1 MNYRTIL
8 FLDNYNLKA
17 KVKKYKLQSIKM
29 ACLLMLAA
37 FYFIPAFA
45 QTNFNPDDLLKPR
58 TGKQTL
64 VNDFA
69 NILTPDQKQALEN
82 KLVTLDDSTSTQ
94 ISVVI
99 VPTVGSYNISDYNVE
114 LGRAWGVGG
123 KQYNNGVVLL
133 IAKEDRKLDI
143 AVGYGLEGALPDV
156 VSKSIIDDIIVP
168 NFKGNDYY
176 RGIDEGTD
184 AIIRA
189 VKGEYNVARKKS
201 GGGGLPSGK
210 IIVIIIII
218 LFLLMS
224 SGGNNKG
231 GTFMS
236 RRGARGLPGPI
247 FWPMGGGGGGGGW
260 GGGSSGGGGGGGFGG
275 FGGGSFGGGGSS
287 GSW

>member
-1 MNYRTIL
+1 
-8 FLDNYNLKA
+8 
-17 KVKKYKLQSIKM
+17 VKKTKISHNIKR
-29 ACLLMLAA
+29 AGLLIVAA
-37 FYFIPAFA
+37 FSFMLAFA
-45 QTNFNPDDLLKPR
+45 QNAFNPDDLLKPR
-58 TGKQTL
+58 TGTQTL

-69 NILTPDQKQALEN
+69 NILTPDQKQALER

-99 VPTVGSYNISDYNVE
+99 VPTVGGYNISDYNVE

-143 AVGYGLEGALPDV
+143 TVGYGLEGALPDV
-156 VSKSIIDDIIVP
+156 VAKSIIDDIIVP

-176 RGIDEGTD
+176 RGIDEGTN
-184 AIIRA
+184 AIIAA

-201 GGGGLPSGK
+201 GNGGIPAGK
-210 IIVIIIII
+210 IIVIIIVI
-218 LFLLMS
+218 LFILMS
-224 SGGNNKG
+224 SGGNNRG

-247 FWPMGGGGGGGGW
+247 FWPTGGGGGGW

-275 FGGGSFGGGGSS
+275 FGGGGFGGGGSS

>member
-1 MNYRTIL
+1 MKKQ
-8 FLDNYNLKA
+8 FLHNSF
-17 KVKKYKLQSIKM
+17 KKGIFL
-29 ACLLMLAA
+29 LAA
-37 FYFIPAFA
+37 VFSFVLAFA
-45 QTNFNPDDLLKPR
+45 QPGFNPDDLLKPR

-82 KLVTLDDSTSTQ
+82 KLVALDDSTSTQ

-99 VPTVGSYNISDYNVE
+99 VPTIGDRSISDFNVE

-123 KQYNNGVVLL
+123 KQNNNGVVLL

-143 AVGYGLEGALPDV
+143 TVGYGLEGALPDV
-156 VSKSIIDDIIVP
+156 TSKSIIDDIIVP
-168 NFKGNDYY
+168 NFKGEDYY
-176 RGIDEGTD
+176 RGIDQGTD
-184 AIIRA
+184 AIIAA
-189 VKGEYNVARKKS
+189 VKGEYNTPRKKS
-201 GGGGLPSGK
+201 GDGISGGK
-210 IIVIIIII
+210 IIVIIIVI
-218 LFLLMS
+218 LFLLLS
-224 SGGNNKG
+224 SGGGNKG

-247 FWPMGGGGGGGGW
+247 FWPTGGGGGGGW
-260 GGGSSGGGGGGGFGG
+260 GGGGSGGGGGFGG

>member
-1 MNYRTIL
+1 
-8 FLDNYNLKA
+8 
-17 KVKKYKLQSIKM
+17 
-29 ACLLMLAA
+29 MLAA
-37 FYFIPAFA
+37 FSFIPSFA
-45 QTNFNPDDLLKPR
+45 QSNFNPDDLLKPR
-58 TGKQTL
+58 TGKQAL
-64 VNDFA
+64 VNDFT
-69 NILTPDQKQALEN
+69 NVLTPDQKQALEN
-82 KLVTLDDSTSTQ
+82 KLVALDDSTSTQ

-99 VPTVGSYNISDYNVE
+99 VPTVGSYNISDFNVE

-143 AVGYGLEGALPDV
+143 TVGYGLEGALPDV

-176 RGIDEGTD
+176 RGIDEGTN
-184 AIIRA
+184 AIIKA
-189 VKGEYNVARKKS
+189 VKGEYNVARKKRGS
-201 GGGGLPSGK
+201 GGGMPMGK
-210 IIVIIIII
+210 LIVIIIVI
-218 LFLLMS
+218 LFLLLS
-224 SGGNNKG
+224 SGGGSNKG

-247 FWPMGGGGGGGGW
+247 FWPTGGGGGGW
-260 GGGSSGGGGGGGFGG
+260 GGGSSGGGGGFGG

>member
-1 MNYRTIL
+1 MKKQFIHNSFKKGIIL
-8 FLDNYNLKA
+8 
-17 KVKKYKLQSIKM
+17 
-29 ACLLMLAA
+29 LLAVFSFVL
-37 FYFIPAFA
+37 AFA
-45 QTNFNPDDLLKPR
+45 QGAFNPDDLLKPR

-64 VNDFA
+64 VNDYA

-82 KLVTLDDSTSTQ
+82 KLVALDDSTSTQ

-99 VPTVGSYNISDYNVE
+99 VPTIGSYTISDYNVE

-123 KQYNNGVVLL
+123 KQNNNGVVLL

-143 AVGYGLEGALPDV
+143 TVGYGLEGALPDV
-156 VSKSIIDDIIVP
+156 TSKSIIDDIIVP

-176 RGIDEGTD
+176 RGIDQGTD
-184 AIIRA
+184 AIIAA
-189 VKGEYNVARKKS
+189 VKGEYNTPRAKAGKGISTGKIIFIIAIVLFLLLSS
-201 GGGGLPSGK
+201 GGGS
-210 IIVIIIII
+210 
-218 LFLLMS
+218 
-224 SGGNNKG
+224 NKG

-247 FWPMGGGGGGGGW
+247 FWPMGGGGGGGFG
-260 GGGSSGGGGGGGFGG
+260 GGGGGGGFGG

>member
-1 MNYRTIL
+1 MK
-8 FLDNYNLKA
+8 KA
-17 KVKKYKLQSIKM
+17 S
-29 ACLLMLAA
+29 LLLLAA
-37 FYFIPAFA
+37 FSFMLALGQGGFDP
-45 QTNFNPDDLLKPR
+45 QELLKPR
-58 TGKQTL
+58 TGTQTL

-69 NILTPDQKQALEN
+69 NVLTPDQKQTLEN
-82 KLVTLDDSTSTQ
+82 KLVALDDSTSTQ
-94 ISVVI
+94 VSVVI
-99 VPTVGSYNISDYNVE
+99 IPTTGGNNISDYNVE
-114 LGRAWGVGG
+114 LARAWGVGG

-133 IAKEDRKLDI
+133 IAKDDRKLDI
-143 AVGYGLEGALPDV
+143 TVGYGLEGALPDV

-184 AIIRA
+184 AIIAA
-189 VKGEYNVARKKS
+189 VKGEYNVARKTSGKS
-201 GGGGLPSGK
+201 GFPSAK
-210 IIVIIIII
+210 LIVIIIVI

-224 SGGNNKG
+224 SGGGNKG

-247 FWPMGGGGGGGGW
+247 FWPMGGGGGGGGFS
-260 GGGSSGGGGGGGFGG
+260 GGGGGGGGFGG

>member
-1 MNYRTIL
+1 MKKQTIYSSFKKGL
-8 FLDNYNLKA
+8 FLL
-17 KVKKYKLQSIKM
+17 M
-29 ACLLMLAA
+29 AVFSFVLS
-37 FYFIPAFA
+37 FA
-45 QTNFNPDDLLKPR
+45 QNNFNPDELLKPR

-82 KLVTLDDSTSTQ
+82 KLVALDDSTSTQ

-99 VPTVGSYNISDYNVE
+99 VPTIGSYNISDYNVE

-123 KQYNNGVVLL
+123 KQNNNGVVLL

-143 AVGYGLEGALPDV
+143 TVGYGLEGALPDV
-156 VSKSIIDDIIVP
+156 TSKSIIDDIIVP

-184 AIIRA
+184 AIIAA
-189 VKGEYNVARKKS
+189 VKGEYNTPRAKS
-201 GGGGLPSGK
+201 GNGGGIPFGK
-210 IIVIIIII
+210 FIFIIIII
-218 LFLLMS
+218 LFILLS
-224 SGGNNKG
+224 SGGGNNRG
-231 GTFMS
+231 GSFMS
-236 RRGARGLPGPI
+236 RRGAVPFILGSLLGSGGR
-247 FWPMGGGGGGGGW
+247 GGGGFGSGGFGG
-260 GGGSSGGGGGGGFGG
+260 GGGGGGGFGG